1 MTKGFRCGLALLG
14 VLALA
19 VWLAATVWFHRGWR
33 AMDCQLIDQS
43 GDPAA
48 LRGFTLN
55 GRINWDGL
63 NDSLHFF
70 LHDGYL
76 DTELVFDDQRAP
88 FVARASYRTS
98 YNYAV
103 APSARAAVEEN
114 ATVRQRNDDGTP
126 FVIESS
132 TDTLLRTVT
141 VSLSLPD
148 GTDRMLRMAAD
159 TVKLD
164 APGTVMA
171 MLVTG
176 GDSPIYDMVD
186 YEWDTYS
193 EDAFADWPES
203 AVAPLPFALNGGIGL
218 CWEED
223 FLGMAPG
230 LYRMNGL
237 TTDELDTLPREGTVN
252 GQPVICASTAFGS
265 LEPFYCPADARKALL
280 GASMADGYTLLVY
293 LDGEDT
299 LWADLVDE
307 AGTRT
312 DHRELGSMT
321 GMSSLGAALNNRTN
335 DRDAVLTLYDHRD
348 DTDTNATLYMA
359 ALRTEEGRFTL
370 CALLPESRFGG
381 GDEAGM
387 VNAAVLNA
395 EGNALLIGRRHNAL
409 LPATNTGSQPE
420 DGVTL
425 EVYPLDGAGPSY
437 RGLLATG
444 ADRDWFDS
452 YDFNNFTLH
461 RSARYLTFDPL
472 PKDGGIGL

>member
-1 MTKGFRCGLALLG
+1 MTKGFRRGFALLA

-43 GDPAA
+43 GDAAA

-63 NDSLHFF
+63 YDSLHFS

-88 FVARASYRTS
+88 FVQRASVYTNYNCVVPQQARAE
-98 YNYAV
+98 
-103 APSARAAVEEN
+103 VERN
-114 ATVRQRNDDGTP
+114 ATVRQRNSDGTP
-126 FVIESS
+126 FVVESR
-132 TDTLLRTVT
+132 TNTLLRTVT
-141 VSLSLPD
+141 LSLSLPD
-148 GTDRMLRMAAD
+148 GTERFVRMAVD
-159 TVKLD
+159 TIELD
-164 APGTVMA
+164 APATVSA
-171 MLVTG
+171 ML
-176 GDSPIYDMVD
+176 I
-186 YEWDTYS
+186 
-193 EDAFADWPES
+193 EDAYSPTNAMSDFEQETYAEDTFADWPDS
-203 AVAPLPFALNGGIGL
+203 MVAPRPFALDGGIGL
-218 CWEED
+218 CWEEE

-237 TTDELDTLPREGTVN
+237 TRDELDALPHDGTIS
-252 GQPVICASTAFGS
+252 GQSVICGSTPFGS
-265 LEPFYCPADARKALL
+265 LEAFYCPADASKALL
-280 GASMADGYTLLVY
+280 GAAMADGSSLLVY
-293 LDGEDT
+293 LDSEDT
-299 LWADLVDE
+299 LWADLVNE

-321 GMSSLGAALNNRTN
+321 GMGGMGAALNNRTN

-420 DGVTL
+420 DGVRL

-437 RGLLATG
+437 RGLLTTG
-444 ADRDWFDS
+444 ADRDWFAS
-452 YDFNNFTLH
+452 YGLNSINLH